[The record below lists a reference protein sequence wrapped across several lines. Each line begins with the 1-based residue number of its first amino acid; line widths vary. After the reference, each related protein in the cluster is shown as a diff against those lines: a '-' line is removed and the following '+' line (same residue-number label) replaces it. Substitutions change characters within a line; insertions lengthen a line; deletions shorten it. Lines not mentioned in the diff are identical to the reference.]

1 MPCLMTQGIPVR
13 ELGES
18 IKELELKGNYF
29 GQFSLTIVIYDLEQA
44 KLDRACSEFYKVFS
58 VQMHS

>member
-1 MPCLMTQGIPVR
+1 MNDASAGESPDDDSKESQVR

-29 GQFSLTIVIYDLEQA
+29 GQFALTIVIYDLNRE
-44 KLDRACSEFYKVFS
+44 KGRSCMLRVL
-58 VQMHS
+58 